1 MEKRQY
7 SIEELENFSLEAYKS
22 VSFQD
27 FWDIKEQYMAIPK
40 EQASSTRIVPV
51 QVLINVMQGRLDE
64 AKELAESILKSDD
77 PHAEFIYHNVCLII
91 PTLTLEELE
100 SHTNAL
106 ANVDEDV
113 LGLTFSAG
121 HPSLLNGY
129 RDFSYFGDY
138 LYNQKERFIKMLTVL
153 YGKAAENMYNVGK
166 AEFLYQTNQCLKAMA
181 RITKQIPLLEKSGD
195 IRTLFAASCLQMQI
209 LVMNGELSSAVQ
221 MVKQIRSQVKD
232 RANAELLYNLDALE
246 TKIAIY
252 EGHYDIVTKWLENKA
267 PNEYLDFKMH
277 DLYGYMVKIRCYI
290 LTGRFIAGMGLI
302 SRLSPLL
309 QKGLRPM
316 DYCELQ
322 ILTAIGGYKADLKED
337 CFEALEQAL
346 EIGYKY
352 RYYRLFADE
361 GEPLLKVLNA
371 YRKAKPNAPHKE
383 YIKEIIE
390 ITRTTALLYPNYLLE
405 PFSKKIELTI
415 HELDILKLLSHG
427 LSYEEIAGQS
437 NISINTVRYHIKK
450 IYEKLD
456 VNSSSEA
463 LSRARTLDLLK

>member
-7 SIEELENFSLEAYKS
+7 SLEELEKFSLEASKT

-27 FWDIKEQYMAIPK
+27 FWDIKDQYMSIPR
-40 EQASSTRIVPV
+40 EQANPTRIIPV
-51 QVLINVMQGRLDE
+51 QILINVMQGHLDE
-64 AKELAESILKSDD
+64 AKELAETIRKSGD
-77 PHAEFIYHNVCLII
+77 PYSEFVYHNVCLII

-100 SHTNAL
+100 SHTDAL
-106 ANVDEDV
+106 ANVGEDV
-113 LGLTFSAG
+113 LGFTFSAG
-121 HPSLLNGY
+121 RPSLLNGY

-138 LYNQKERFIKMLTVL
+138 LYNQKDCFIKMLTVL
-153 YGKAAENMYNVGK
+153 YGKSAENMYNVGK

-181 RITKQIPLLEKSGD
+181 KITKYIPILEHTGD
-195 IRTLFAASCLQMQI
+195 IRSLFAASCLQMQI
-209 LVMNGELSSAVQ
+209 LVMNGELKSAVH
-221 MVKQIRSQVKD
+221 MVKQIRNQVKT
-232 RANAELLYNLDALE
+232 RANSELLYNLDALE

-252 EGHYDIVTKWLENKA
+252 EGHYDTVTEWLENKA
-267 PNEYLDFKMH
+267 PNEYLDFNMH
-277 DLYGYMVKIRCYI
+277 DLYGYMIKIRCYI
-290 LTGRFIAGMGLI
+290 LTGKFISGMGLI
-302 SRLSPLL
+302 SKLSPLL

-322 ILTAIGGYKADLKED
+322 ILIAIGGYKADLKDD
-337 CFEALEQAL
+337 CFDALEHAL

-352 RYYRLFADE
+352 KYYRLFADE

-371 YRKAKPNAPHKE
+371 YRKAKPDAPHKE
-383 YIKEIIE
+383 YIKELIE
-390 ITRTTALLYPNYLLE
+390 ITRATALLYPNYLLE
-405 PFSKKIELTI
+405 PFAKKIELTI